1 MKMFVLT
8 DPPNI
13 LKWWL

>member
-8 DPPNI
+8 YYCSI
-13 LKWWL
+13 CH